1 MKVFVDTSAILPF
14 LNETDSDHVAARQIW
29 QQLAQ
34 ENALPVSSNYVLLE
48 SFTLIQSRL
57 GMKAVQ
63 IFHERVVPLLTV
75 EWITKP
81 LHQAGL
87 TAFLSANHRKL
98 SLVDCTSFETMRQL
112 DIYTAF
118 AFDQHFMEQGFTCL
132 T

>member
-1 MKVFVDTSAILPF
+1 
-14 LNETDSDHVAARQIW
+14 
-29 QQLAQ
+29 
-34 ENALPVSSNYVLLE
+34 
-48 SFTLIQSRL
+48 
-57 GMKAVQ
+57 MKAVQ

-87 TAFLSANHRKL
+87 TAFLSANRRKL

-112 DIYTAF
+112 NIDTAF
-118 AFDQHFMEQGFTCL
+118 AFDQHFVEQGFTCL